1 MSRPPI
7 GFGLGQHRSLVLL
20 LLRTGS
26 ACFAVLDL
34 ELNVSE
40 LKGLGM
46 LRSKAVFVNVAAHFF
61 CTHWHSKI
69 EVLQPFGRVGLVF

>member
-1 MSRPPI
+1 M
-7 GFGLGQHRSLVLL
+7 
-20 LLRTGS
+20 
-26 ACFAVLDL
+26 A
-34 ELNVSE
+34 E

-69 EVLQPFGRVGLVF
+69 EFLQPFGRVGLVFKSYKVAQLRIEFIYCGSRTQDSSQELQA